1 MLSQTKAD
9 RTIIITGG
17 NSGLGYQC
25 AKAIAQSERG
35 WQIVIA
41 SRNLYRVERAVR
53 QLITETGYPHIQ
65 GLELDLA
72 SLQSVRHFVR
82 QLAHLHI
89 PPLKG
94 LICNAGVQIVSG
106 TTFTVDGFE
115 ATFGVNHLAHFLL
128 VNLLLL
134 QMVEGSRIVFVSSDT
149 HDPTTQ
155 TGMPAP
161 RYESPHQMAFP
172 LEINKMENA
181 GLIRKSRCDAI
192 FQRKGYCWGKC
203 SATANGQRRYATSKL
218 CNLLCTYELARRL
231 QRHQST
237 ISVNAFNPGLMLD
250 TQLARGYST
259 KQKLALLLNNFLPL
273 LRQVLKFHNSKNM
286 GKAMALTILN
296 PDLDVVTGQ
305 YFDGFVRGAWALPKR
320 GNSSLE
326 SHDKHKAVEL
336 WDASK
341 VLVGLEESI

>member
-9 RTIIITGG
+9 RSIIITGG

-72 SLQSVRHFVR
+72 ELQSVRHFVR
-82 QLAHLHI
+82 QLAQLNM

-94 LICNAGVQIVSG
+94 LVCNAGVQIVSG
-106 TTFTVDGFE
+106 NTYTVDGFE
-115 ATFGVNHLAHFLL
+115 TTFGVNHLAHFLL
-128 VNLLLL
+128 VNLLLP
-134 QMVEGSRIVFVSSDT
+134 QMVENARIVFVSSDT

-172 LEINKMENA
+172 RNTNELEDF
-181 GLIRKSRCDAI
+181 GSL
-192 FQRKGYCWGKC
+192 
-203 SATANGQRRYATSKL
+203 GQRRYATSKL

-237 ISVNAFNPGLMLD
+237 ISVNAFNSGLMLD
-250 TQLARGYST
+250 TQLARGYSI

-286 GKAMALTILN
+286 GKALALMILN
-296 PDLDVVTGQ
+296 SDLDGVTGK
-305 YFDGFVRGAWALPKR
+305 YFDGFYR

-326 SHDKHKAVEL
+326 SHDERKAVEL
-336 WDASK
+336 WDESK
-341 VLVGLEESI
+341 VLVGLKESI

>member
-1 MLSQTKAD
+1 MLSQIKAHQS
-9 RTIIITGG
+9 IIITGG

-25 AKAIAQSERG
+25 AKAIAQSDRG
-35 WQIVIA
+35 WHIIIA
-41 SRNLYRVERAVR
+41 SRNLHRVESAVSR
-53 QLITETGYPHIQ
+53 LITETGYPHIQ
-65 GLELDLA
+65 GLALDLA

-82 QLAHLHI
+82 QLAQLNI

-94 LICNAGVQIVSG
+94 LVCNAGVQVVSG

-115 ATFGVNHLAHFLL
+115 TTFGVNHLAHFLL
-128 VNLLLL
+128 VNLLLP
-134 QMVEGSRIVFVSSDT
+134 QMAEDSRIVFVSSDT

-172 LEINKMENA
+172 PEINEMENV
-181 GLIRKSRCDAI
+181 GSI
-192 FQRKGYCWGKC
+192 
-203 SATANGQRRYATSKL
+203 GQRRYATSKL

-231 QRHQST
+231 QRDRST
-237 ISVNAFNPGLMLD
+237 ISVNAFNSGLMLD

-259 KQKLALLLNNFLPL
+259 KQKLSLLLNNFLPL

-286 GKAMALTILN
+286 GKALALVILN
-296 PDLDVVTGQ
+296 PDLNGVTGK

-320 GNSSLE
+320 GNSSPE
-326 SHDKHKAVEL
+326 SHDERKALEL
-336 WDASK
+336 WEASK
-341 VLVGLEESI
+341 ILVGLEESI

>member
-1 MLSQTKAD
+1 MLSQTKAHQS
-9 RTIIITGG
+9 IIITGG

-35 WQIVIA
+35 WYIIIA
-41 SRNLYRVERAVR
+41 SRNLHRVESAISR
-53 QLITETGYPHIQ
+53 LITETGYSHIQ

-82 QLAHLHI
+82 QLAQLNI

-94 LICNAGVQIVSG
+94 LVCNAGVQIVSG
-106 TTFTVDGFE
+106 NTYTVDGFE
-115 ATFGVNHLAHFLL
+115 TTFGVNHLAHFLL
-128 VNLLLL
+128 VNLLLP
-134 QMVEGSRIVFVSSDT
+134 QMAENSRIVFVSSDT
-149 HDPTTQ
+149 HDPTTR

-172 LEINKMENA
+172 PEIDEIEDVRS
-181 GLIRKSRCDAI
+181 IRQSRRD
-192 FQRKGYCWGKC
+192 
-203 SATANGQRRYATSKL
+203 ANGQHRYATSKL

-231 QRHQST
+231 QHHQST
-237 ISVNAFNPGLMLD
+237 ISVNAFNSGLMLD

-259 KQKLALLLNNFLPL
+259 KQKLALLLSNFLPL

-286 GKAMALTILN
+286 GQALALVILN
-296 PDLDVVTGQ
+296 PDLDGVTGQ
-305 YFDGFVRGAWALPKR
+305 YFDGLDR
-320 GNSSLE
+320 GNSSPE
-326 SHDKHKAVEL
+326 SHDERKAVEL

-341 VLVGLEESI
+341 ILVGLEESI

>member
-1 MLSQTKAD
+1 MLSQTNVHQS
-9 RTIIITGG
+9 IIITGG

-25 AKAIAQSERG
+25 AKAIAQSDRG
-35 WQIVIA
+35 WHIIIA
-41 SRNLYRVERAVR
+41 SRNLHRVESAVR

-72 SLQSVRHFVR
+72 SLQSVRHFV
-82 QLAHLHI
+82 QKLAHLHI
-89 PPLKG
+89 PRLKG
-94 LICNAGVQIVSG
+94 LVCNAGVQIVSG
-106 TTFTVDGFE
+106 DTFTVDGFE
-115 ATFGVNHLAHFLL
+115 TTFGVNHLAHFLL
-128 VNLLLL
+128 VNLLLP
-134 QMVEGSRIVFVSSDT
+134 QMVENSRIVFVSSDT

-172 LEINKMENA
+172 RETNELEHA
-181 GLIRKSRCDAI
+181 GSIRQSRYDAI
-192 FQRKGYCWGKC
+192 FQGKGYCKGKRF
-203 SATANGQRRYATSKL
+203 ATANGQRRYATSKL

-237 ISVNAFNPGLMLD
+237 ISVNAFNSGLMLD
-250 TQLARGYST
+250 TQLARGYSIT
-259 KQKLALLLNNFLPL
+259 QKLSLLLNNFLPL

-286 GKAMALTILN
+286 GKALALTILN
-296 PDLDVVTGQ
+296 PDLNGVTGQ

-320 GNSSLE
+320 GNSSPE
-326 SHDKHKAVEL
+326 SHDERKAVEL

>member
-9 RTIIITGG
+9 RSIIITGG

-41 SRNLYRVERAVR
+41 SRNLHRVESAVSR
-53 QLITETGYPHIQ
+53 LITETGYPHIQ

-72 SLQSVRHFVR
+72 ELQSVRHFVQ

-94 LICNAGVQIVSG
+94 LVCNAGVQIVSG

-115 ATFGVNHLAHFLL
+115 TTFGVNHLAHFLL
-128 VNLLLL
+128 VNLLLP
-134 QMVEGSRIVFVSSDT
+134 QMAKDARIVFVSSDT

-172 LEINKMENA
+172 REINELEKA
-181 GLIRKSRCDAI
+181 GLIRKSRCD
-192 FQRKGYCWGKC
+192 
-203 SATANGQRRYATSKL
+203 ANGQRRYATSKL

-231 QRHQST
+231 QRYQST

-286 GKAMALTILN
+286 GKALALTILN

-326 SHDKHKAVEL
+326 SHDKHKAVDL

-341 VLVGLEESI
+341 VLVGLEKSI